1 VSKDLVTE
9 ARDLFDG
16 EPHKMGVTR
25 LAEGL
30 LCRYRGDSTTEVRQW
45 FTAVWHLLR
54 YSFLHSPPINL
65 RVWQ

>member
-1 VSKDLVTE
+1 
-9 ARDLFDG
+9 
-16 EPHKMGVTR
+16 
-25 LAEGL
+25 

-54 YSFLHSPPINL
+54 HSLLDSPPINL